1 MSVKERWIKQRPLKL
16 SFNELKS
23 VVYSTLIK
31 NPQILIAYIF
41 GSLVKGNFKEYSDID
56 VAIYTKEE
64 FSWQDFYILYGNLT
78 KEIHSD
84 RVDLVWLNKAEP
96 IISFEIIKT
105 GKVLF
110 YRNVD
115 TLNDFE
121 LTVKKRYYD
130 YVIYLKKH
138 RQFREN
144 VL

>member
-56 VAIYTKEE
+56 VAVYTKEE

-144 VL
+144 GL